1 MKDADSALCHQT
13 FPKFHGLPM
22 IEVYFCVAAMCLI
35 GSIVSTCSGLYFPSR
50 MILFER
56 TGGALLASGAA
67 MLGIGVRL
75 LF

>member
-1 MKDADSALCHQT
+1 MVEL
-13 FPKFHGLPM
+13 
-22 IEVYFCVAAMCLI
+22 YFLVAATCL
-35 GSIVSTCSGLYFPSR
+35 VSSVISTFSGMYFPSR

-67 MLGIGVRL
+67 MLGIGVRF